1 MCDRA
6 ISGLNILLV
15 NKFYDPTIGG
25 VESVVKQHAAFLREQ
40 GHVVTV
46 LCCSDRS
53 SWRTLIEGHGG
64 VRVVRCA
71 SFGTFMSMP
80 LAPLLFWYLF
90 RLLRSSDLV
99 FYHLPFPLATVS
111 ALLQPVRRPMVVF
124 WHSDIVQQKRLKP
137 IVQFFQR
144 ALCRRA
150 RRVLTTSPQLL
161 EFSEV
166 IRNFR
171 DKVTVVPLSVPTGEN
186 AIVAP
191 SDRPARLPALPDRYA
206 LFLGRLCYYKGVGV
220 MLESLADLARSGD
233 RFPVVIVGD
242 GPLKAEVEA
251 AIRDRDLSQVI
262 FIDRHVD
269 EAEKHWLLANAWVL
283 LFPSTQ
289 PSEAFGIVQLEALY
303 HGVPVINT
311 SLPTGVPW
319 VSQDRETGLTI
330 APNDVPALAEA
341 IRHLADSPAD
351 RERWAKN
358 AVVRV
363 RDCFSDDRI
372 RVLLKEEVE
381 RATNAAE

>member
-1 MCDRA
+1 MR
-6 ISGLNILLV
+6 ILLV

-40 GHVVTV
+40 GHEVTV
-46 LCCSDRS
+46 LCCSDRFAVH
-53 SWRTLIEGHGG
+53 TLVEEHNG

-80 LAPLLFWYLF
+80 LAPALSLHLLRLLFW
-90 RLLRSSDLV
+90 SELV
-99 FYHLPFPLATVS
+99 IYHLPFPLATVS
-111 ALLQPVRRPMVVF
+111 ALFQPVRRPVIVF

-166 IRNFR
+166 IRDFR
-171 DKVTVVPLSVPTGEN
+171 DKAAVVPLSVPTGGRSI
-186 AIVAP
+186 AAP
-191 SDRPARLPALPDRYA
+191 DCRPTGLPELPERYA
-206 LFLGRLCYYKGVGV
+206 LFLGRLCYYKGVDV
-220 MLESLADLARSGD
+220 LLKALSDLSKSGNP
-233 RFPVVIVGD
+233 FPVVLVGD
-242 GPLKAEVEA
+242 GPLKTDVEA
-251 AIRDRDLSQVI
+251 AIQGHDLPQVI

-269 EAEKHWLLANAWVL
+269 EAEKHWLLANAWFL

-289 PSEAFGIVQLEALY
+289 PSEAFGIVQLEAMY

-319 VSQDRETGLTI
+319 VSQDQETGLTI
-330 APNDVPALAEA
+330 APDDVPALTRAFL
-341 IRHLADSPAD
+341 HLMENPST

-358 AVVRV
+358 AVARV
-363 RDCFSDDRI
+363 CDHFSDDRASE
-372 RVLLKEEVE
+372 LLNKEIE
-381 RATNAAE
+381 RATAGSVSVDQGS